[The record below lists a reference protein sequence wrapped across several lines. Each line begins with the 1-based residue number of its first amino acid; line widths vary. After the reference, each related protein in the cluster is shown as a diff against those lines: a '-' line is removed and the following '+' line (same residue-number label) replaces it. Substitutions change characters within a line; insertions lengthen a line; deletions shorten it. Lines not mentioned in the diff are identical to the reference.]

1 MDADVLVAD
10 AARNAASA
18 PPMPSASPPVLV
30 LLSGGADSAAVV
42 AHYRAA
48 SQPVAALHVD
58 YGQPARVSEWAA
70 ARRVAAH
77 YKTPISRV
85 STNAGFVAS
94 HGEYPCRNAF
104 LITLAAGRL
113 VRAPHV
119 IALGIHEDSPYYD
132 CSPAFVGDVQRILDG
147 QFGGVVQL
155 AAPFLSA
162 TKPDIYAWSR
172 VHRVPLELTYS
183 CERRSRRPCGM
194 CASCRDRQRLGH
206 G

>member
-1 MDADVLVAD
+1 VDADGLVAD
-10 AARNAASA
+10 AARNASGV
-18 PPMPSASPPVLV
+18 PTVPSTSPPVIV
-30 LLSGGADSAAVV
+30 LLSGGMDSAAVV

-48 SQPVAALHVD
+48 RQAVAALHVD

-70 ARRVAAH
+70 ARRVATH
-77 YKTPISRV
+77 YKTPVSRV
-85 STNAGFVAS
+85 STSASFVAS
-94 HGEYPCRNAF
+94 HGEFPCRNAF
-104 LITLAAGRL
+104 LVALAAGRL

-119 IALGIHEDSPYYD
+119 IALGIHADSPYYD
-132 CSPAFVGDVQRILDG
+132 CSSAFVADMQRILDG

-162 TKPDIYAWSR
+162 TKPEIYAWSR
-172 VHRVPLELTYS
+172 VHRVPLGLTYS
-183 CERRSRRPCGM
+183 CERRSRRPCGV